1 MNIPKHPL
9 LLPEKQFTT
18 AEIYFIITVMPKIV
32 NHQER
37 KQAFTQATKEVIAQ
51 KGLNSVRLI
60 DVAKSIGATTGSLG
74 HYFSDKED
82 LLDSTLR
89 ELIDDWES
97 RLSSEGTLLDV
108 LLQYL
113 PMDQL
118 RQRDLRVWVA
128 FYNRSLVDEE
138 AAAYIRKFYA
148 EAKNKLSEY
157 LVTYEG
163 KPKKDAE
170 EITIAIQTAVDGLA
184 FRALG
189 DLESWPPQKQK
200 AQLEATVNRLI
211 NPDAANRPY
220 RE

>member
-1 MNIPKHPL
+1 
-9 LLPEKQFTT
+9 
-18 AEIYFIITVMPKIV
+18 MPKIV
-32 NHQER
+32 NHQKR

-60 DVAKSIGATTGSLG
+60 DVAKSIGTTTGSLG

-89 ELIDDWES
+89 ELIHDWES

-118 RQRDLRVWVA
+118 RQRDLRVWVS

-138 AAAYIRKFYA
+138 AAA
-148 EAKNKLSEY
+148 
-157 LVTYEG
+157 
-163 KPKKDAE
+163 
-170 EITIAIQTAVDGLA
+170 
-184 FRALG
+184 
-189 DLESWPPQKQK
+189 
-200 AQLEATVNRLI
+200 
-211 NPDAANRPY
+211 
-220 RE
+220 

>member
-1 MNIPKHPL
+1 MILICVLTASSKDYKTQQHIPYNFRL
-9 LLPEKQFTT
+9 TSLYF
-18 AEIYFIITVMPKIV
+18 YFIITVMPKIV
-32 NHQER
+32 NHQKR

-89 ELIDDWES
+89 ELIHDWES

-128 FYNRSLVDEE
+128 FYNRF
-138 AAAYIRKFYA
+138 A
-148 EAKNKLSEY
+148 
-157 LVTYEG
+157 
-163 KPKKDAE
+163 
-170 EITIAIQTAVDGLA
+170 
-184 FRALG
+184 
-189 DLESWPPQKQK
+189 
-200 AQLEATVNRLI
+200 
-211 NPDAANRPY
+211 PDRY
-220 RE
+220 G

>member
-1 MNIPKHPL
+1 
-9 LLPEKQFTT
+9 
-18 AEIYFIITVMPKIV
+18 MPKIV

-89 ELIDDWES
+89 ELIHDWES

-157 LVTYEG
+157 LVTVSY
-163 KPKKDAE
+163 
-170 EITIAIQTAVDGLA
+170 THL
-184 FRALG
+184 RAHET
-189 DLESWPPQKQK
+189 DS
-200 AQLEATVNRLI
+200 
-211 NPDAANRPY
+211 
-220 RE
+220 

>member
-1 MNIPKHPL
+1 
-9 LLPEKQFTT
+9 
-18 AEIYFIITVMPKIV
+18 MPKIV

-89 ELIDDWES
+89 ELIHDWES

-148 EAKNKLSEY
+148 EAKNKLTERSSII
-157 LVTYEG
+157 LL
-163 KPKKDAE
+163 K
-170 EITIAIQTAVDGLA
+170 
-184 FRALG
+184 
-189 DLESWPPQKQK
+189 
-200 AQLEATVNRLI
+200 TVI
-211 NPDAANRPY
+211 I
-220 RE
+220 